1 MNRNYKK
8 ITILLI
14 LLDVFLFLLLAFLFK
29 AFLFFICAFVVKVLI
44 NLSVL
49 YRKKLKPV
57 LIFDGILALL
67 PILAIVVPFLIQLFI
82 QSGNLIVISWV
93 VIIFGVYTI
102 PVSLVYGALLLTFG
116 ILSLRSNYKK
126 AVEEHEEE

>member
-49 YRKKLKPV
+49 YRKKLKPI

-93 VIIFGVYTI
+93 VIIFGVYSI

-116 ILSLRSNYKK
+116 ILSLKRNYKK
-126 AVEEHEEE
+126 TVEEHEEE